1 MVRRNFTTLHRLKMR
16 IIGKIKVKCKKCQK
30 LHDIS
35 PENFDDPEKNS
46 DERSMGYETQYIW
59 EYEFKCYNCN
69 NELKITIEGYEY
81 PVGILNY
88 QEFRTEGCLII
99 DEPRLEITS
108 LSDDYEMD

>member
-1 MVRRNFTTLHRLKMR
+1 M
-16 IIGKIKVKCKKCQK
+16 IITGGTKVKCKKCNK

-35 PENFDDPEKNS
+35 PEDFDEPETTS

-59 EYEFKCYNCN
+59 EYEFNCDKCN

-88 QEFRTEGCLII
+88 QEFNVEGCLIV
-99 DEPRLEITS
+99 DEPSLEINNE
-108 LSDDYEMD
+108 DYEND